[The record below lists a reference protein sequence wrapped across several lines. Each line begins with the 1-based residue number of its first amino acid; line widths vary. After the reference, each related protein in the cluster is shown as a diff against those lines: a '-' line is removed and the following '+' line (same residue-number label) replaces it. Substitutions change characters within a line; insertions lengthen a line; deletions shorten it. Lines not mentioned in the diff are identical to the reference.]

1 MELQHAAE
9 SRIARRGP
17 RPGGKRLTAVLS
29 GVLTSVLLAA
39 CAPNSTSTSGDS
51 SADDY
56 PRKGVTLTVV
66 YPAGS
71 APDNTARTLAAELEK
86 ELDTN
91 VTVVNQEGGNGM
103 VGLSQVVG
111 ENADGHQLAFTAS
124 PPLTTSWQQIESNFR
139 GPDTIEPVAQTNE
152 VPSVLF
158 VNSDSGITSVEDF
171 VAKAKKRKLKV
182 GVPGASSVQRFQL
195 EEFTKA
201 AGIQVEQ
208 IVTDAGQQILPVVNG
223 TLDAAVAQPSPILQY
238 VQKGDLRMTGYFG
251 ERKPKGLKVGTFT
264 DAGYET
270 TFGGFEGFIAPKG
283 VPEEVLDRLDEA
295 IKKVTASRAFTDFM
309 AKTYGVPAYLNRTA
323 FEKRMATDVATSK
336 KYIDDLGLKK

>member
-1 MELQHAAE
+1 MELRHAAE
-9 SRIARRGP
+9 THIARTGP
-17 RPGGKRLTAVLS
+17 RSGGRRLTAVLS
-29 GVLTSVLLAA
+29 GVLASVLLAA

-56 PRKGVTLTVV
+56 PSKGVTLTVV

-71 APDNTARTLAAELEK
+71 APDSTARTLAAELEK

-91 VTVVNQEGGNGM
+91 ITVVNQDGGNGM
-103 VGLSQVVG
+103 VGLSQLLG
-111 ENADGHQLAFTAS
+111 EKADGHQLAFTAS
-124 PPLTTSWQQIESNFR
+124 PPLTTSWQQIKSNFT
-139 GPDTIEPVAQTNE
+139 GPDSIDPVAQTNE

-158 VNSDSGITSVEDF
+158 VNGDSGITSVEDF
-171 VAKAKKRKLKV
+171 VAKAKKSKLKV

-201 AGIQVEQ
+201 AGIRVEQ
-208 IVTDAGQQILPVVNG
+208 VVTDAGQQILPVVNG

-251 ERKPKGLKVGTFT
+251 DRKPKGLEVGTFA

-283 VPEEVLDRLDEA
+283 VPEKVLDRLDEA
-295 IKKVTASRAFTDFM
+295 VKKATASKAFTDFM
-309 AKTYGVPAYLNRTA
+309 AKTHGVPAFLDRAA
-323 FEKRMATDVATSK
+323 FEKRMAADVATSK

>member
-9 SRIARRGP
+9 TLIARRGP
-17 RPGGKRLTAVLS
+17 RSGGKRLTAAMS
-29 GVLTSVLLAA
+29 GALTCILLAA
-39 CAPNSTSTSGDS
+39 CAPNSTSTPDGS

-56 PRKGVTLTVV
+56 PRKNVTLTVV

-91 VTVVNQEGGNGM
+91 ITVVNKEGGNGM
-103 VGLSQVVG
+103 VGLTQLLG
-111 ENADGHQLAFTAS
+111 EKADGHQLAFTAS
-124 PPLTTSWQQIESNFR
+124 PPLTTSWQQTKSNFR

-201 AGIQVEQ
+201 AGIRVEQ
-208 IVTDAGQQILPVVNG
+208 VVTDAGQQILPVVNG
-223 TLDAAVAQPSPILQY
+223 TLDAAVAQPSPIVQY

-251 ERKPKGLKVGTFT
+251 EGKPKGLKVGTFP
-264 DAGYET
+264 DAGYKI
-270 TFGGFEGFIAPKG
+270 TFGGFEGVVAPKG
-283 VPEEVLDRLDEA
+283 VPEKVLDRLNEA
-295 IKKVTASRAFTDFM
+295 IKTATASKAFKDFM
-309 AKTYGVPAYLNRTA
+309 AKTYGVPAYLDRAA
-323 FEKRMATDVATSK
+323 FEKRMAADVATSK